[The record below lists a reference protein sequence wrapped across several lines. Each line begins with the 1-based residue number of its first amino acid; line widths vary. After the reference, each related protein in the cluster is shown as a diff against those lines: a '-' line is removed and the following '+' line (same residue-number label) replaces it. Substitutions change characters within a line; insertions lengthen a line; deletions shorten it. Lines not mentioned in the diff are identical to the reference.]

1 MMTSFVKLLAFIFLI
16 IGGATL
22 IYFLNKASIDGYAIS
37 NGISTNYEITGQFG
51 DFIGGVVGTFFAL
64 TGTFLIYLTF
74 QEQAK
79 ENKRTGFESS
89 FFEMIRLHRE
99 NVNEMRY
106 RKFKLDDHVNY
117 ENRQVIRI
125 IFQEFIECYREVKKF
140 SNSKEISDYITPKY
154 HEKLKKI
161 ISNAKS
167 KINPIEMARIDIA
180 YSIVFYGLGAE
191 GESVIRRLFLKKYNP
206 DYYFKLLYYLKLKP
220 KRSNKERHNNW
231 ENARRLE
238 LVDLIKL
245 VDELYKN
252 RNHPEKTETISQQ
265 SKEFK
270 MHLAYEKYYGGH
282 QFRLG
287 HYFRHLYQ
295 SFKYLNSSSALLDTE
310 KYFYGKMMRAQL
322 STYEQALLFVN
333 SISSIGMKWE
343 LSPEIPENKKINTR
357 LITKYNLIKN
367 LPGYHMFGIK
377 YKTYYKDVVYET
389 DEHTM

>member
-1 MMTSFVKLLAFIFLI
+1 MTNLVKLLAFLFLL
-16 IGGATL
+16 IGGITF
-22 IYFLNKASIDGYAIS
+22 IYFLNKASVDGYTIS
-37 NGISTNYEITGQFG
+37 NSSTTNYELTGQFG

-74 QEQAK
+74 QEQTK
-79 ENKRTGFESS
+79 ENRRAGFESA

-99 NVNEMRY
+99 NVAEMRY
-106 RKFKLDDHVNY
+106 KKFKLDDHFNY

-140 SNSKEISDYITPKY
+140 SNSKEISDYITPTY
-154 HEKLKKI
+154 YQHLKKI
-161 ISNAKS
+161 ISNTNS

-180 YSIVFYGLGAE
+180 YTVVFYGLSVE
-191 GESVIRRLFLKKYNP
+191 GEAVIRRLFLNKYNP
-206 DYYFKLLYYLKLKP
+206 DYYYKLIYFLKLKP
-220 KRSNKERHNNW
+220 KRSNRERFDNW
-231 ENARRLE
+231 EKTR
-238 LVDLIKL
+238 DLDLADLLKL

-252 RNHPEKTETISQQ
+252 RKNRKTKEEMSQRA
-265 SKEFK
+265 KDMK
-270 MHLAYEKYYGGH
+270 MELIYEKYYGGH

-287 HYFRHLYQ
+287 HYFRHLFQ
-295 SFKYLNSSSALLDTE
+295 SFKYLNGSSSMNDEE
-310 KYFYGKMMRAQL
+310 KYFYGKMLRAQL

-343 LSPEIPENKKINTR
+343 LSPEIAENKKINTK

-377 YKTYYKDVVYET
+377 YKTYYKDVAYET